1 MASKKAVKTT
11 PFNSYEN
18 PMWSAMWP
26 SPFYYKKRLFK
37 SIEQMYQFYSLDV
50 SEKELR
56 TKILDAYC
64 PYKAKFHGSKKAGGK
79 KREDHQT
86 KRIDT
91 MRIAIREAYLQNPGR
106 LHALLQTTGRL
117 SHVME
122 GNSDWAVNSKGQGSD
137 MYGLM
142 TTEFRDSMR
151 DQDIWKLCKDH
162 IKKRTREY
170 NEK

>member
-1 MASKKAVKTT
+1 MAKKAVKII

-37 SIEQMYQFYSLDV
+37 SIEQMYQFYSLAV
-50 SEKELR
+50 SEKDLR
-56 TKILDAYC
+56 TKIMAAYC

-79 KREDHQT
+79 EREGQQT

-91 MRIAIREAYLQNPGR
+91 MKIAIREAYLQNPSR
-106 LHALLQTTGRL
+106 LYALTQTTGRL

-122 GNSDWAVNSKGQGSD
+122 GNSDWAVNSKGQGAD
-137 MYGLM
+137 MFGHML
-142 TTEFRDSMR
+142 TEFRDEMK
-151 DQDIWKLCKDH
+151 DIDIWKACRDH

-170 NEK
+170 NEE